1 MECNQSDGLQLYIT
15 ALSDRPTLLEIFV
28 FMMFIVCAEED
39 IAKFIYHAKKL
50 GKCHLRQQA
59 CVCVKT
65 NFMAVSEH
73 HMQVNTSN

>member
-1 MECNQSDGLQLYIT
+1 MGTINLMAYNFKSQ
-15 ALSDRPTLLEIFV
+15 LSDRPTLLEIFV

-59 CVCVKT
+59 CVCV
-65 NFMAVSEH
+65 
-73 HMQVNTSN
+73 